1 MGCYE
6 ARRRDSS
13 RVKLKFYVG
22 WNCQSPLYVS
32 PSPGILS
39 PQTGIRQFVANI
51 SIHSIPT
58 GLFLFLGKEEK
69 NVLVI
74 CSVDQ
79 ILCIQWICR
88 ASEGFNRSTPLVFLI
103 LFNSFLYLLFFS
115 QFSILFN
122 ILERRKKSWSQ
133 SLI

>member
-58 GLFLFLGKEEK
+58 GFFLFLVKKIKQGF
-69 NVLVI
+69 LCDFFWI
-74 CSVDQ
+74 SLTQYPIIAPLHGSHGLSGQ
-79 ILCIQWICR
+79 I
-88 ASEGFNRSTPLVFLI
+88 A
-103 LFNSFLYLLFFS
+103 
-115 QFSILFN
+115 QFSIFLCVFVTVLIINQRNYGELSN
-122 ILERRKKSWSQ
+122 IVSFPLP
-133 SLI
+133 